1 MKRLKQITI
10 FVLAIS
16 LIACKSDKQID
27 ASTGNINEIA
37 IVVSDALWNGEV
49 GDTLRKKFAAAVDGL
64 TQEEPIFTL
73 NQYNQKSFTGT
84 LSKGRNIIV
93 VEQSARND
101 FGFKHNANCTPQ
113 NIFTITGKSP
123 EELLHLIEMHADEVI
138 MKIRD
143 TEIAEYQARHK
154 KAGLLAQDVFIKQY
168 GITVAVPATFATAMK
183 NNDFM
188 WLKKDMPS
196 GNTSLLI
203 YRVPYSV
210 IEKDK
215 TPMLNIIQ
223 MRDSIGKS
231 YIHGQDRNAFMK
243 TEAAYSPSMFM
254 TSFRDKRAF
263 ETRGNWEMQ
272 NDFMNGPFVNY
283 AIRDDKNNSYLIV
296 EGFIYSPSSPKR
308 DLLVEMESIIRSV
321 KFI

>member
-1 MKRLKQITI
+1 MNRLKQILF

-16 LIACKSDKQID
+16 LIACKSDKHIA

-49 GDTLRKKFAAAVDGL
+49 GDMLRKKFAAPVDGL

-73 NQYNQKSFTGT
+73 NQYNQKAFTGK
-84 LSKGRNIIV
+84 LSRGRNIIV
-93 VEQSARND
+93 VEESTEND

-113 NIFTITGKSP
+113 NLFTITGKSP
-123 EELLHLIEMHADEVI
+123 EELLRLIEMHADEVI

-143 TEIAEYQARHK
+143 TEIDEYQARHK
-154 KAGLLAQDVFIKQY
+154 KAGLIDQGVFAKQY
-168 GITVAVPATFATAMK
+168 GITVAVPATYTFAIK
-183 NNDFM
+183 NNSFV

-203 YRVPYSV
+203 YRVPYVV

-215 TPMLNIIQ
+215 TPMLNIIK
-223 MRDSIGKS
+223 MRDSIGKT
-231 YIHGQDRNAFMK
+231 YIHGQDRKAFMK
-243 TEAAYSPSMFM
+243 TETAYSPSMFM

-263 ETRGNWEMQ
+263 EMRGNWDMQ

-283 AIRDDKNNSYLIV
+283 VIRDDKHKCYLIV

-321 KFI
+321 KFL

>member
-1 MKRLKQITI
+1 MKRLKQTI
-10 FVLAIS
+10 LFVLAIS
-16 LIACKSDKQID
+16 LIACKSDKQIA

-49 GDTLRKKFAAAVDGL
+49 GDMLRKKLAAPVDGL

-73 NQYNQKSFTGT
+73 NQYNQKAFTGA

-93 VEQSARND
+93 VEQSGKND
-101 FGFKHNANCTPQ
+101 FGFKHNTNCTPQ

-123 EELLHLIEMHADEVI
+123 QELLHLIEMHADEVI

-154 KAGLLAQDVFIKQY
+154 KAGLLAQETFIKQY
-168 GITVAVPATFATAMK
+168 GISVAVPATYAVAMK
-183 NNDFM
+183 NKDFI

-196 GNTSLLI
+196 GNTSLVI
-203 YRVPYSV
+203 YRVPYEV

-215 TPMLNIIQ
+215 TPMLNIIK
-223 MRDSIGKS
+223 MRDSVGKA
-231 YIHGQDRNAFMK
+231 YIRGQVKDAYMR
-243 TEAAYSPSMFM
+243 TEASYSPSMFM
-254 TSFRDKRAF
+254 TGFHDKRAF

-308 DLLVEMESIIRSV
+308 DLLVETESIIRSI
-321 KFI
+321 KFL